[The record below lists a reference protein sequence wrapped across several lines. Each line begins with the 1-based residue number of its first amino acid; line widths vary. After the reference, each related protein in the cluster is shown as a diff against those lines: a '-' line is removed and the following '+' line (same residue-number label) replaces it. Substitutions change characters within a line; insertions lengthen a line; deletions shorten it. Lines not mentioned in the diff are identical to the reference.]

1 MSLSGN
7 TIIQGSSG
15 SPEYFSALSEGNSD
29 NSSLGEFTL
38 ELGPGK
44 YNTTISNILSKH
56 CTEIKQSSEEI
67 TQTIVATSK
76 KKLKELITKHN
87 NELFSFMRRPD
98 KTPAMVGLAEG
109 IFKRYGQDIPT
120 IKGVNTLAI
129 LKDLNLDASIST
141 VVAGF
146 DEELKKLRGATST
159 ITGGLDDFLKQSRWM
174 FNQYKLIGEEVLRL
188 ETNLYQKI
196 ETLDKL
202 NNRIQLITS
211 LNSNEALPEL
221 IDSFKK
227 YVDNVYASTQ
237 IEDTYKE
244 LIECYKK
251 WNICR
256 QIISQYS
263 SFKSDTCEP
272 QCSICLSE
280 CVSYTIVPCGHTFC
294 NTCIKKQN
302 TTCYMCRGTIR
313 ERVKLFF
320 T

>member
-1 MSLSGN
+1 MSLN
-7 TIIQGSSG
+7 PIIQGSSG
-15 SPEYFSALSEGNSD
+15 SPEYFSALSEGSD
-29 NSSLGEFTL
+29 NSALSEFTL
-38 ELGPGK
+38 DSSPGK
-44 YNTTISNILSKH
+44 YSTTVSNILSKH

-87 NELFSFMRRPD
+87 NELFSFMSRPD
-98 KTPAMVGLAEG
+98 KTPNMVGLAEG
-109 IFKRYGQDIPT
+109 IFRKYGQDIPT
-120 IKGVNTLAI
+120 IKGVNTNTV
-129 LKDLNLDASIST
+129 LKDLNLDASVST
-141 VVAGF
+141 VVAEF
-146 DEELKKLRGATST
+146 DDELKKLRGVTSSL
-159 ITGGLDDFLKQSRWM
+159 GGLDDFLKQSRWI
-174 FNQYKLIGEEVLRL
+174 FNQYKIIGEEVLRL

-196 ETLDKL
+196 EILDKI
-202 NNRIQLITS
+202 NNRIQLITN
-211 LNSNEALPEL
+211 LTANDALPEL

-227 YVDNVYASTQ
+227 YVGTMYASTQ
-237 IEDTYKE
+237 IETTYKE

-263 SFKSDTCEP
+263 NFKSDTCEP
-272 QCSICLSE
+272 QCSICLNE
-280 CVSYTIVPCGHTFC
+280 VVSYTIVPCGHTFC
-294 NTCIKKQN
+294 NSCIKKQN